1 MEYDISVHIGQQ
13 IENFLNG
20 YAAGDVGIMERTK
33 SNMKELLDKSGLK
46 QIVETLDKWDIEKPK
61 ELEKIIK
68 KAKDA
73 LKAVTENNDNDLFID
88 LEEIKQDTINAINE
102 LEGKYW
108 NRVRELILESVNE
121 EKL

>member
-73 LKAVTENNDNDLFID
+73 LKVIAENNDSDLFID